1 MSIEENKSS
10 NFIKCVLKAL
20 GKADKCK
27 SHTFT
32 HTELSNKSWE
42 ISLYIIEEEILDI

>member
-32 HTELSNKSWE
+32 HTESCRINHEK
-42 ISLYIIEEEILDI
+42 YHYT